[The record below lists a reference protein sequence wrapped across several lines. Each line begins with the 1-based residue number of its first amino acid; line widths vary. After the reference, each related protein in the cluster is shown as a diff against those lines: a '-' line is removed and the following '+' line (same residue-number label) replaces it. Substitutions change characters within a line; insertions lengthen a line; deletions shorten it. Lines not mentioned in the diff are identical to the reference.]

1 MDAACEAEAAGEAGV
16 VEGAGAC
23 GVPADEAEAG
33 AVLGADVAAGAAVAA
48 GAGLAG
54 VAGAERGGAG
64 AGSRENSRV
73 NQLPSADAGLA
84 AARRA
89 TALAARA

>member
-1 MDAACEAEAAGEAGV
+1 MEDAACEAEAAGEVGV
-16 VEGAGAC
+16 VKAGAC

-33 AVLGADVAAGAAVAA
+33 AVLGADVATGAAVAA

-64 AGSRENSRV
+64 ARENSCV
-73 NQLPSADAGLA
+73 NQLSSADAGL